1 VHAHTTGGGE
11 KGICYVESRA
21 QIKTTLTLTRIHRAA
36 LAVRAG
42 VSIYLLSDHFM
53 PARPAQ
59 IAALLQSARSHTHT
73 WCCCRRVPYF
83 PSDRTSMAAGKH
95 RDGKATRWIR
105 HISNNCKIQAL
116 VQWFFFLNYVVLSFG

>member
-42 VSIYLLSDHFM
+42 VSIYLLSDQWRIYSVEWVDLSTG
-53 PARPAQ
+53 PKGPGARRGP
-59 IAALLQSARSHTHT
+59 L
-73 WCCCRRVPYF
+73 
-83 PSDRTSMAAGKH
+83 AGENLS
-95 RDGKATRWIR
+95 GA
-105 HISNNCKIQAL
+105 
-116 VQWFFFLNYVVLSFG
+116 VVVMCHY